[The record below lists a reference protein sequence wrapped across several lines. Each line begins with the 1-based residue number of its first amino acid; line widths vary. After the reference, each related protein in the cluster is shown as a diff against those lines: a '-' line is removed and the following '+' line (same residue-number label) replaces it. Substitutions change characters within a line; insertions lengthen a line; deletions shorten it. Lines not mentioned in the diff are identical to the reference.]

1 MPQRLEPSD
10 CFFTKGHLKSNS
22 QQAPHR
28 LHSPRR
34 RARAAIISCLRKL
47 VFISRRIF
55 PWAWRARSFASSILR
70 ERSLSASRSSKE
82 CCLAIAAA
90 RSDFIEWLSSTRS
103 ELPAWGP
110 AINWENEF
118 CDTEHECG
126 ADYLIEQLRA
136 TNPKTVYTAA
146 APLTCLSIIREIASF
161 DVAPT
166 TRSSSLPPL
175 KRISVGIPLIP

>member
-10 CFFTKGHLKSNS
+10 CFLRKGHLKSNS

-82 CCLAIAAA
+82 RCLAIAAA
-90 RSDFIEWLSSTRS
+90 RSDFIEWLSNIPS
-103 ELPAWGP
+103 EHAWDP
-110 AINWENEF
+110 DLVNSEKEF
-118 CDTEHECG
+118 
-126 ADYLIEQLRA
+126 
-136 TNPKTVYTAA
+136 
-146 APLTCLSIIREIASF
+146 
-161 DVAPT
+161 
-166 TRSSSLPPL
+166 
-175 KRISVGIPLIP
+175 